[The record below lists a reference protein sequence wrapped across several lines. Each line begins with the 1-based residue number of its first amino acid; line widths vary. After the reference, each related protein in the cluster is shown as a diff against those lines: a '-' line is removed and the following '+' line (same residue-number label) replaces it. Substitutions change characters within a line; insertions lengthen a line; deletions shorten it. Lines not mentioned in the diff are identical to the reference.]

1 MFFKLRKGIRSIN
14 DLEIEDTKRIYGFL
28 VSVKKTKD
36 TKLIKNKLNKHL
48 NNCISSF
55 VFKVQGVN
63 VNFICTIKTK
73 EQFDNNIF
81 KLTFNEFFAYPIN
94 LINDNQNYF
103 QFTEELFSELKDKI
117 LNDDFFNKLNVTI
130 IKNFRCYYSEKNV
143 SELSIPK
150 EYNLKIIESYC

>member
-1 MFFKLRKGIRSIN
+1 
-14 DLEIEDTKRIYGFL
+14 
-28 VSVKKTKD
+28 
-36 TKLIKNKLNKHL
+36 
-48 NNCISSF
+48 
-55 VFKVQGVN
+55 VQGVN